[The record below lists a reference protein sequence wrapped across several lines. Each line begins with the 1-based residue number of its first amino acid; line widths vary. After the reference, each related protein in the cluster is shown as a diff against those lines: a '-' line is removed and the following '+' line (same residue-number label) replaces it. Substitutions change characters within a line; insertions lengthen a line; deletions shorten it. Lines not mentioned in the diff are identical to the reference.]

1 MNITGKQIFYSLC
14 IVLNLNY
21 MYIWFY
27 CFLLNICNIICVCVC
42 VISLCIVSW
51 VWYLTSKNEIAVSY
65 MCILKVFTNI
75 YTFEYKHTDKF
86 SFFLL
91 WRDWDEVLT
100 DYFSS
105 ENIKI
110 FFFKFI
116 LKYFHIQLPYIHN
129 TYLCEKCICS

>member
-27 CFLLNICNIICVCVC
+27 CFLLNIWNNLFVCVC

-51 VWYLTSKNEIAVSY
+51 IWYLTSENEIAVSY

-75 YTFEYKHTDKF
+75 YIFEYKHTDKF

-91 WRDWDEVLT
+91 MKRVGWGV

-105 ENIKI
+105 ANIKN

-116 LKYFHIQLPYIHN
+116 LKNFHIQLPYTHN